1 MTLYVCG
8 KVILVPVPESCVVS
22 FLRCDIVIIVGET
35 GRGAVFFLPGD
46 KGIFE
51 GEPGNGPN
59 YTFKPGISA
68 LI

>member
-1 MTLYVCG
+1 M
-8 KVILVPVPESCVVS
+8 PESCVVS
-22 FLRCDIVIIVGET
+22 FLRCDIVFLVGET

-51 GEPGNGPN
+51 GEPGNGPI